1 MTMKTKTTTKM
12 KGSTAAPP
20 LPHTHILPTPGG
32 EGTGH
37 SLVPSEIETRD
48 VSFGKI
54 MRAARRGST
63 SEALPDFGVGGKGHQ

>member
-1 MTMKTKTTTKM
+1 MTMKTKTKM

-20 LPHTHILPTPGG
+20 HILPPPGG
-32 EGTGH
+32 EGAGH

-54 MRAARRGST
+54 VRAARRGCT

>member
-1 MTMKTKTTTKM
+1 MTMKTKTKTKM
-12 KGSTAAPP
+12 KGSTAA
-20 LPHTHILPTPGG
+20 LPHILPTPGG

-48 VSFGKI
+48 ASFGKI
-54 MRAARRGST
+54 VRAARRGNS